1 MLIFYFL
8 IFLCQ
13 YIYINYILK
22 INNSKLIKSTY
33 TYQVKENFSS
43 NIELNQEATIYST
56 NRKVKK
62 VIIFLSGGYSLE
74 YHFYINKIM
83 NDLLVEYSDLM
94 NNYELICY
102 EKLDKTSFDI
112 KDDVYNYI
120 VDLNKKL
127 DIEELILFGFSAG
140 GVVASHI
147 MNKLKDFK
155 FKKKII
161 TYNTPW
167 QVYLNVDSFKNNL
180 IYRFDIIF
188 YWRVHGV
195 YSNHYNYN
203 EIKDLLVNKNKSSL
217 AYWQTRSVSGYF
229 KGIDEMK
236 DLIQNVHK
244 CSFDKFFEMT
254 GFNYDQTEDTEVYNI
269 YSKRDPVCIYEV
281 HKKYFDENKHRIKFK
296 NINIEKNTI
305 GHCSDL
311 AFSTE
316 YLKDIIFILK

>member
-1 MLIFYFL
+1 MLIFYFI

-13 YIYINYILK
+13 YIYINYIIK
-22 INNSKLIKSTY
+22 IKNSKLVKSTY
-33 TYQVKENFSS
+33 TYKVKENFSD
-43 NIELNQEATIYST
+43 NIELNQKATIYST
-56 NRKVKK
+56 NKKVKK
-62 VIIFLSGGYSLE
+62 VIIFLSGGYLLE

-112 KDDVYNYI
+112 KEDVYNYI
-120 VDLNKKL
+120 VDLNNKL
-127 DIEELILFGFSAG
+127 NIEELILFGFSAG

-167 QVYLNVDSFKNNL
+167 QVYLNVNSFKNNL

-188 YWRVHGV
+188 FWRVHGT
-195 YSNHYNYN
+195 YSNHHDYND
-203 EIKDLLVNKNKSSL
+203 IKDLLINKNKS
-217 AYWQTRSVSGYF
+217 YF

-244 CSFDKFFEMT
+244 CSFDQFFEMT
-254 GFNYDQTEDTEVYNI
+254 GFNYDQTENTEVYNI

>member
-22 INNSKLIKSTY
+22 INNSKLIKSIY
-33 TYQVKENFSS
+33 TYQVKENFSD
-43 NIELNQEATIYST
+43 NIELKQEATIYST

-83 NDLLVEYSDLM
+83 NDLLVEYNDLM

-112 KDDVYNYI
+112 KEDVYNYI

-127 DIEELILFGFSAG
+127 DIEELIFFGFSSG

-203 EIKDLLVNKNKSSL
+203 DIKDLLVNKNKN
-217 AYWQTRSVSGYF
+217 YF

-244 CSFDKFFEMT
+244 CSYDKFFEMT

-269 YSKRDPVCIYEV
+269 YSTKDPVCIYEV

-316 YLKDIIFILK
+316 YLKDIIFILQ

>member
-22 INNSKLIKSTY
+22 INNSKLVKSTY
-33 TYQVKENFSS
+33 TYQVKENFLD
-43 NIELNQEATIYST
+43 NNVELKQEQVATIYST

-112 KDDVYNYI
+112 KEDVYNYI
-120 VDLNKKL
+120 LDLNNKL
-127 DIEELILFGFSAG
+127 NIEELILFGFSAG

-167 QVYLNVDSFKNNL
+167 QVYLNVNSFKNNL

-188 YWRVHGV
+188 FWRVHGT
-195 YSNHYNYN
+195 YSNHHDYND
-203 EIKDLLVNKNKSSL
+203 IKDLLINKKWNC
-217 AYWQTRSVSGYF
+217 
-229 KGIDEMK
+229 GIDEMK

-244 CSFDKFFEMT
+244 CSFDQFFEMT
-254 GFNYDQTEDTEVYNI
+254 GFNYDQTENTEVYNI

-316 YLKDIIFILK
+316 YLKDIIKILK

>member
-94 NNYELICY
+94 NHYELICY

-112 KDDVYNYI
+112 KEDVYNYI
-120 VDLNKKL
+120 VDLNNKL
-127 DIEELILFGFSAG
+127 NIEELILFGFSAG

-147 MNKLKDFK
+147 MNKLKQFK

-188 YWRVHGV
+188 FWRVHGV
-195 YSNHYNYN
+195 YSNHHDYND
-203 EIKDLLVNKNKSSL
+203 IKDLLINKKWNC
-217 AYWQTRSVSGYF
+217 
-229 KGIDEMK
+229 GIDEMK

-244 CSFDKFFEMT
+244 CSFDQFFEMT

-281 HKKYFDENKHRIKFK
+281 HKKYFDENKHRIIFK

-316 YLKDIIFILK
+316 YLKDIIKILNS